1 MTVAGIGCRTGA
13 PAEDILAAVQEALAK
28 AGDVRLAAL
37 ATLADKC
44 GEAGL
49 VSAARRLGVPLIA
62 VALADMQAV
71 SDRAVTRSARVS
83 DLKGVPSVAE
93 TAALAAAG
101 DGARLIVAR
110 IIAGAATCAIA
121 TGAGDTTS

>member
-13 PAEDILAAVQEALAK
+13 AAEDILAAVQDALAK

-44 GEAGL
+44 GETGL

-71 SDRAVTRSARVS
+71 ADRAVTRSARVA

-121 TGAGDTTS
+121 TGGGDTTS